1 VTELDATSGTDRVCS
16 QVPADIETGVPG
28 SGIRGRGGQEQA
40 QENES
45 LHLPDGVSHVTLPLV
60 RSVEKLVYAD
70 RFVRALPGDP
80 LRENRIRQVAK
91 ACYSPV
97 EPTRVRAPELLALVP
112 EVAALLDLD
121 PTPTPALV
129 DVLAGNRVL
138 PGMTPYAA
146 CYGGHQFG
154 NWAGQLGDGRAI
166 TLAEV
171 ENAVGETWEI
181 QLKGAGPT
189 PYSRHADGRA
199 VLRSSL
205 RELVCSEA
213 MHHLGVPTTRAL
225 SLVLTGEPVMRDML
239 YDGHPAP
246 EPGAVVCRV
255 APSFLRFGSFEIHAA
270 RGDEATLRELV
281 TFTLDRY
288 YPGRDVAGMFT
299 EIVQRTAFL
308 VSEWMRVGFVHGVM
322 NTDNMSILGL
332 TIDYGPYGWLEPF
345 EPDWTPNIT
354 DASGRRYRF
363 GNQPSVAHW
372 NLAQLARA
380 LAPIAGDLEPI
391 RAALDA
397 FPREFS
403 SLYRH
408 TMLRKLGLSGRADTA
423 AEDDELLGSLA
434 TLLLEIPTDYTLFF
448 RCLAPSEPSVER
460 LSDAAHAVNA
470 RPRAERNE
478 TWPRGHRARAD
489 ADGIDEAE
497 RGARM
502 RAINPLYVPRNY
514 LVQEVIDATE
524 KGDRT
529 QLASLLDVLRRPYD
543 EQPGREHFAGKRPAW
558 AEHKA
563 GCSMLSCSS

>member
-1 VTELDATSGTDRVCS
+1 MRCAGEREHAH
-16 QVPADIETGVPG
+16 
-28 SGIRGRGGQEQA
+28 
-40 QENES
+40 ENQP
-45 LHLPDGVSHVTLPLV
+45 LHLPDGVSHVTLLLV
-60 RSVEKLVYAD
+60 QPVGNLRFED

-80 LRENRIRQVAK
+80 SRDNRIRQVER
-91 ACYSPV
+91 ACYSTV
-97 EPTRVRAPELLALVP
+97 EPTRVRAPELLAIVP

-121 PTPTPALV
+121 PTPTQELV

-138 PGMTPYAA
+138 PGMTPYSA

-154 NWAGQLGDGRAI
+154 TWAGQLGDGRAI

-171 ENAVGETWEI
+171 ANAAGETYEI

-213 MHHLGVPTTRAL
+213 MYHLGVPTTRAL

-255 APSFLRFGSFEIHAA
+255 APSFLRFGSYEIHGA
-270 RGDEATLRELV
+270 RGDTDTLRRVVE
-281 TFTLDRY
+281 FTIERY
-288 YPGRDVAGMFT
+288 YPGHDIAAFFT
-299 EIVQRTAFL
+299 NVMHRTAFL

-345 EPDWTPNIT
+345 DPDWTPNIT

-363 GNQPSVAHW
+363 GNQPAVAHW

-380 LAPIAGDLEPI
+380 LGPIAGDLEPL

-408 TMLRKLGLSGRADTA
+408 TMLRKLGLTGRADTTPD
-423 AEDDELLGSLA
+423 DDELLGKLA
-434 TLLLEIPTDYTLFF
+434 ALFGRISTDYTLFF
-448 RCLAPSEPSVER
+448 RCLARPEPSVER
-460 LSDAAHAVNA
+460 LSDAFYAVIDGA
-470 RPRAERNE
+470 SAELVDTWLRAY
-478 TWPRGHRARAD
+478 RARVAIE
-489 ADGIDEAE
+489 GIGDDE

-514 LVQEVIDATE
+514 LVQEVIEATE
-524 KGDRT
+524 RGDRA
-529 QLASLLDVLRRPYD
+529 QLATLLDVLRRPYD

-558 AEHKA
+558 AERKP